1 MSESGIDNEIPMC
14 RSINGPIKD
23 GIALYKA
30 QIKTQTIYRL
40 LQ

>member
-23 GIALYKA
+23 GTALYKRNNYN
-30 QIKTQTIYRL
+30 QSTD
-40 LQ
+40 